1 MAYNIRELSP
11 LKRFWLMRQS
21 NIPQRY
27 WGWDAADIARDLGE
41 FHSDIEAWLEDVLHG
56 DVIKSEG
63 NLGSTGVG
71 LLFDGKPGR
80 GKTTHAVTTL
90 TEFVRRLPDTDEGI
104 GAILGAKPAD
114 ISLKF
119 RAVYYLT
126 MNELLTKKK
135 AAFDVDSDERREL
148 HLEMEGFHGRSTM
161 DHLNV
166 RILVLDDLGKE
177 YGSKYDDFTFDDIIR
192 SRYDK
197 GLPTIVTTNKPRETW
212 GTAYSEA
219 MGSFAYEAFR
229 RVKLDGIDLRK
240 GR

>member
-1 MAYNIRELSP
+1 MAYNLAEMSP
-11 LKRFWLMRQS
+11 LKRFWLTRQS

-27 WGWDAADIARDLGE
+27 WGFDAQDITRDTGS
-41 FHSDIEAWLEDVLHG
+41 FPKVIDVWLDDVLNG
-56 DVIKSEG
+56 DVIKSMG
-63 NLGSTGVG
+63 KLGYTGVG

-80 GKTTHAVTTL
+80 GKTTHAVTAL
-90 TEFVRRLPDTDEGI
+90 TEFLLRLPDDDAGIARVMGCKTTDVGH
-104 GAILGAKPAD
+104 
-114 ISLKF
+114 KF
-119 RAVYYLT
+119 RAVYFLT

-135 AAFDVDSDERREL
+135 AAFDADSDERREL
-148 HLEMEGFHGRSTM
+148 HYEMEGFHGRSTL

-166 RILVLDDLGKE
+166 RLLVLDDLGKE
-177 YGSKYDDFTFDDIIR
+177 YGSKYDDFSFDDVLR

-197 GLPTIVTTNKPRETW
+197 GLPTIITTNKPRETW

-219 MGSFAYEAFR
+219 MGSFAHEAFR